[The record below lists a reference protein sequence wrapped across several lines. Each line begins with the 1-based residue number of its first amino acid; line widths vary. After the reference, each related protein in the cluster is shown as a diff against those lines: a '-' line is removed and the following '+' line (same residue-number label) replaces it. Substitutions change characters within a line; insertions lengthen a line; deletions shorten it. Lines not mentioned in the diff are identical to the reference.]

1 MTPEPMEV
9 EAEEEYSALYD
20 DRYCYKERY
29 ERYESYE
36 SLEERRMQDGREV
49 LSYDAM
55 IGESIVVVSLC
66 GFVGCFFCVVLKF

>member
-9 EAEEEYSALYD
+9 EAEEEYD

-55 IGESIVVVSLC
+55 IGESNCRGFAVWIVDAFSA
-66 GFVGCFFCVVLKF
+66 